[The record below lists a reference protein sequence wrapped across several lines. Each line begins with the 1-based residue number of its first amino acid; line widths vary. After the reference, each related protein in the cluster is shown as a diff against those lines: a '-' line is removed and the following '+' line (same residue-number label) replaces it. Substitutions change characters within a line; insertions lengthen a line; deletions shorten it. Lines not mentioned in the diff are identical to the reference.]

1 MSEMRRL
8 SEVNGTTDSTNS
20 SGNATIVV
28 TGDDNSTHIVLVD
41 PVTNATFFLN
51 ETFTNITVNGT
62 NMTIVEAESEDDRI
76 IRVAKERSDKLR
88 NTTGGLTSVV
98 GMSLTNGEE
107 PKSVLSPDLS
117 MRVGKKDGC
126 ALEDQPF
133 EAPSAGASSGGFQL
147 PQGTTCNRPERRRK
161 LRHLQEAT
169 TTTAPA
175 EEAPEIETAFT
186 TFNVNPYSAASE
198 EDIATGVSSIVLKEA
213 LKDDE
218 KRTFPSLAQRACKE
232 RQRLRTSLHGA
243 RKKY

>member
-51 ETFTNITVNGT
+51 ETFTNHRQRN
-62 NMTIVEAESEDDRI
+62 EHDDRGGRERGRQNHPRGEGA
-76 IRVAKERSDKLR
+76 IRQAAQHDRR
-88 NTTGGLTSVV
+88 AHSVV

-107 PKSVLSPDLS
+107 PKSLLSPDLS

-161 LRHLQEAT
+161 LRIFRRRRPRPLRQRRRPRSRRPSRPST
-169 TTTAPA
+169 STRTALP
-175 EEAPEIETAFT
+175 
-186 TFNVNPYSAASE
+186 
-198 EDIATGVSSIVLKEA
+198 LR
-213 LKDDE
+213 
-218 KRTFPSLAQRACKE
+218 RTLQRAS
-232 RQRLRTSLHGA
+232 RRSFSRRVAPRRRSTS
-243 RKKY
+243 RSRSPS